1 MKLLNKIKS
10 VITNKSFMFSLLA
23 LVAFTVSTD
32 ASAADGWAAALEKGT
47 ETLNAVKSFVVV
59 LAYTVGTLLFFGG
72 LYLIY
77 KDGKEE
83 GRGHMKNGITALVI
97 GAIMLIFP
105 TAIGWSV
112 VSVGGEESDMETEV
126 SQEF

>member
-1 MKLLNKIKS
+1 MKNMFKNI
-10 VITNKSFMFSLLA
+10 IGNKSFLLAFLSFSAILFSL
-23 LVAFTVSTD
+23 D
-32 ASAADGWAAALEKGT
+32 ASAAGGWAKALETGT

-59 LAYTVGTLLFFGG
+59 LAYTLGTIIFFGG
-72 LYLIY
+72 LYLVY

-83 GRGHMKNGITALVI
+83 GRGHMKNGITGMVI

-112 VSVGGEESDMETEV
+112 VSVGGEESDMETEIT
-126 SQEF
+126 QDF